1 MKRKLTACV
10 LAGAL
15 ALSLAVPAMAL
26 ETASESGAPAREV
39 AQTEKKPAPKYS
51 VLYYGKV
58 AEIRTDAQ
66 GNMTQLVMESEAY
79 GDYIMNLSGRVAWI
93 DSAGRSASDPSTL
106 KVGEGIYVFHSTAST
121 SSVPPQ
127 SAALVIVRDIP
138 QDASSA
144 HYHVVEWV
152 ERQED
157 GSVGIVTDQGGL
169 YISVDAQTGLSRYEG
184 GKTFDPG
191 QLKAGDRV
199 VAWYEA
205 VLTSSPAQAQA
216 RHLMLLP
223 GTAAPETGE
232 TTTPAEG
239 AKLTMELDGKVP
251 NMVGRYE
258 SGVAMVPVAAV
269 AQALGFQVTYTP
281 KGHTALVTVESDSFQ
296 VRLDIGS
303 PAIYGVT
310 KRPDAVGMT
319 APQNYG
325 KAPYIV
331 DPGTTWAPA
340 RLFELLGK
348 SVTQEGTN
356 LVIQ

>member
-15 ALSLAVPAMAL
+15 ALSLAVPALAL
-26 ETASESGAPAREV
+26 ETAAESGTPAREA

-93 DSAGRSASDPSTL
+93 DSAGRTASDPSTL

-127 SAALVIVRDIP
+127 SAALVIVRNIP

-144 HYHVVEWV
+144 HYHVVERV

-310 KRPDAVGMT
+310 KLPDAVGMT

-348 SVTQEGTN
+348 SVTLEGTN